1 MVPGVAIEVVK
12 ESVIVFDPEVNEVGG
27 FKLLFVTEVVG
38 ELFEGVVGEF
48 RVFGVVYGMGS
59 IGIGVRWYEGV
70 QFGFRSLIDQPW
82 EKA

>member
-1 MVPGVAIEVVK
+1 MVEELVV
-12 ESVIVFDPEVNEVGG
+12 VFDPEVDEVGG

-48 RVFGVVYGMGS
+48 LVFGVVYRVGF
-59 IGIGVRWYEGV
+59 IGISVRWYEGV